1 MDNFFVRVVR
11 LPSGELCLWLIIR
24 GKLGMIFFVLSK
36 RDLGVWFSEILK
48 T

>member
-1 MDNFFVRVVR
+1 MDNFFVRGVR
-11 LPSGELCLWLIIR
+11 RPSGELCPWLIIR
-24 GKLGMIFFVLSK
+24 GKLGMILFTLSK